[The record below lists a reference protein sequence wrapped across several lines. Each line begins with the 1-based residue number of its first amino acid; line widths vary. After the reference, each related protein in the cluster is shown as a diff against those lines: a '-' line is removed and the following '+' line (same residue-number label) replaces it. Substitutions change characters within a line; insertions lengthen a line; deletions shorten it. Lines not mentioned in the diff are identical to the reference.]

1 MRWHVVV
8 VECDIGGLACA
19 GVRAARERTGLVVE
33 QASSPGGLWVAKQK
47 LEGTAGPE
55 LQQSAASFQP
65 ITPARRLRGS
75 SGGRVPTWAR

>member
-47 LEGTAGPE
+47 LEGTA
-55 LQQSAASFQP
+55 
-65 ITPARRLRGS
+65 
-75 SGGRVPTWAR
+75 